1 MNITQSRGAAVR
13 ERISRF
19 VPKAI
24 TNYPFE
30 ILACLIALIIGVPLV
45 LGIAAPT
52 SLLALLPM
60 AAYLAYCVALIL
72 GGATLAVGL
81 RVRNAFVIASGLQ
94 LLGGS
99 FGVYGLAV
107 IAVSGVATGWLA
119 FGAYCLLSLLA
130 FVRALHFRRLVDIQE
145 GATRIRDKETIL

>member
-1 MNITQSRGAAVR
+1 MTRPRGVVIR
-13 ERISRF
+13 ERISRLI
-19 VPKAI
+19 PKAI

-30 ILACLIALIIGVPLV
+30 FLAFLVALFIGFPLV
-45 LGIAAPT
+45 AGIAAPT
-52 SLLALLPM
+52 SLLALLPTV
-60 AAYLAYCVALIL
+60 AYWAYCAALLL

-81 RVRNAFVIASGLQ
+81 RLRNAFVIASGLQ

-107 IAVSGVATGWLA
+107 VAVAGLASGWLA
-119 FGAYCLLSLLA
+119 FGAYTLLSLLS

-145 GATRIRDKETIL
+145 GATRIRDKETIA